1 MTHTGSDGSKP
12 AQRVERQGYT
22 WRSVAEN
29 VAYGYP
35 DADAVMAG
43 WMNSPLHRDN
53 ILRTSVTQIGVGLA
67 YAADGS
73 PYWTQVF
80 AAPR

>member
-1 MTHTGSDGSKP
+1 
-12 AQRVERQGYT
+12 
-22 WRSVAEN
+22 
-29 VAYGYP
+29 
-35 DADAVMAG
+35 
-43 WMNSPLHRDN
+43 MNSPLHRDN